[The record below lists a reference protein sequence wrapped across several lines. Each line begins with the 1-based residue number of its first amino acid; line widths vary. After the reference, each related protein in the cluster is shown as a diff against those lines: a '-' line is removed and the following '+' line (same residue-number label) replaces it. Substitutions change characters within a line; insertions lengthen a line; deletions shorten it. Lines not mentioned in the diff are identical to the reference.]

1 MVDALNIKVGNPLR
15 KLVLVKLADNAND
28 DGECWPSYQKIAD
41 TCEISRRSAIN
52 HIKWLE
58 EHGFLIS
65 CARKDADGM
74 NRTNIYKLTIAE
86 GKNADKNDGGNDG
99 GQDSLHS
106 EQDSSGGES
115 IASGGE
121 SNDAKVVQQLHPEP
135 VNKNLSK
142 NQSRTHESRAN
153 ARMREAQN
161 FDPISAL
168 KAEGVSEGKI
178 RDWLA
183 IRETKGAKGLTA
195 RSYQAIMSEIEK
207 AGLSA
212 IEFVDLALFKGWRG
226 FGADW
231 NWQASFEE
239 MKRQQRGDAQTQ
251 RSDLQSQCGDWQ
263 TQFPSIIEL
272 HKGGTPD
279 ELIPWIKR

>member
-1 MVDALNIKVGNPLR
+1 MVDALAIKVGNPLR

-86 GKNADKNDGGNDG
+86 GKNADKNDGG
-99 GQDSLHS
+99 QDSLHS
-106 EQDSSGGES
+106 EQDSLCSES
-115 IASGGE
+115 IASGSE

-135 VNKNLSK
+135 VNKN
-142 NQSRTHESRAN
+142 QSRNHESRAN
-153 ARMREAQN
+153 ARMREAKN

-168 KAEGVSEGKI
+168 KAEGVSEEKI

-251 RSDLQSQCGDWQ
+251 RSDWQS
-263 TQFPSIIEL
+263 QFPSIIEL

>member
-1 MVDALNIKVGNPLR
+1 MVDALAIKVGNPLR

-41 TCEISRRSAIN
+41 ACEISRRSVMN

-58 EHGFLIS
+58 EHGFLTS
-65 CARKDADGM
+65 RVRKNADGM
-74 NRTNIYKLTIAE
+74 NRTNVYKLTLSE
-86 GKNADKNDGGNDG
+86 GENADKN
-99 GQDSLHS
+99 
-106 EQDSSGGES
+106 GGES
-115 IASGGE
+115 PAPYGE
-121 SNDAKVVQQLHPEP
+121 PNSLGSESPALGVVNLVHPEP

-142 NQSRTHESRAN
+142 NQSRNHESRAC

-168 KAEGVSEGKI
+168 KAEGVSEEKI

-183 IRETKGAKGLTA
+183 IRETKGAKSLTT

-251 RSDLQSQCGDWQ
+251 RSDWQ